1 MVVKCSVSAQVRPFE
16 QTAQLLEDINS
27 LKALHYDSKTG
38 QFLDY
43 GNHSEAMQLQPV
55 VYQTPQG
62 LVRGPLQRR
71 LMDASQP
78 PRLQLVPHFG

>member
-1 MVVKCSVSAQVRPFE
+1 MILLVLLQVQPFQ
-16 QTAQLLEDINS
+16 QTAQLLEDVNS
-27 LKALHYDSKTG
+27 LKALHYDSGTG
-38 QFLDY
+38 QFRDY
-43 GNHSEAMQLQPV
+43 GNHSDAMQLQPV

-71 LMDASQP
+71 LVDPSQP